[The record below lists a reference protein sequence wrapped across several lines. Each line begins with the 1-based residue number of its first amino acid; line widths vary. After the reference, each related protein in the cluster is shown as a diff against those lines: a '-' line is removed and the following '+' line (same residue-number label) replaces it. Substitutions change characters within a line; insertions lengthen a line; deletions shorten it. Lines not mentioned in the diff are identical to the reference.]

1 MRVKQD
7 ERYKNFLTNKVQFNK
22 PKGFNIEQLNPML
35 YDFQSDIVKWSL
47 KQGMTAIFADCGL
60 GKTPMQLEWAQKVCE
75 HTGGD
80 VLILAPLAV
89 SQQTVREGE
98 KFGIKV
104 KYCRNQKDAEK
115 GITITNYEMLD
126 AFDGKYRGVVLDES
140 SILKSYSGVF
150 RNKIIERFVDTDF
163 KLACT
168 ATPAPN
174 DYMELANHA
183 EFLGILKRQEMLS
196 MFFVHDGGDTQQW
209 RLKGHAEDKFWE
221 WLCSWS
227 VMIKRPSDLG
237 YDDNGFILPE
247 LNIEEIVVPVD
258 LTESTNGMLFRM
270 PDDTLQGRQKERRS
284 TVDIRVSACAS
295 LINGNDEPWIV
306 WCNLN
311 DESAELTRS
320 IKKSV
325 EIKGSDKRQHKEDS
339 MMGFSDGSIKRLI
352 TKPKIAGFGMN
363 WQHCNNIAFVGL
375 SDSYEQFYQAVRRCW
390 RFGQKKPVN
399 CYIITAE
406 TEGVVV
412 ENIKRKEK
420 NAAKMATE
428 MVKHMSVYNKE
439 NIKMKKQ
446 NTKEK
451 YVEKSV
457 DGDTWQAQLGDCVE
471 VLGKIESD
479 SVHYSVFSPPFADLY
494 TYTNSDRDLGN
505 TKNDQE
511 FYDHFNYMV
520 EQLYRVIMPGRVV
533 SFHCMNL
540 PTTKTHHGYIGLR
553 DFRGNLI
560 RCFESKGFIFHSE
573 VCIWKCPVVQ
583 VTRTK
588 ALGLLHKQMTKDSAM
603 SRQGLPDYLVTMRKP
618 GENPQPISGELDR
631 FVGDESTF
639 ERKGKLSI
647 DIWQKYASPVWM
659 DINPTRTL
667 QKSSARENKDEKHI
681 CPLQLDVIERAIQLW
696 TNENDIVLSPF
707 MGIGSEGYVAIKM
720 GRRFIGIE
728 LKESYFKQAVL
739 NLQEAR
745 RLYHAEDLFGQENE

>member
-237 YDDNGFILPE
+237 
-247 LNIEEIVVPVD
+247 
-258 LTESTNGMLFRM
+258 
-270 PDDTLQGRQKERRS
+270 
-284 TVDIRVSACAS
+284 
-295 LINGNDEPWIV
+295 
-306 WCNLN
+306 
-311 DESAELTRS
+311 
-320 IKKSV
+320 
-325 EIKGSDKRQHKEDS
+325 
-339 MMGFSDGSIKRLI
+339 
-352 TKPKIAGFGMN
+352 
-363 WQHCNNIAFVGL
+363 
-375 SDSYEQFYQAVRRCW
+375 
-390 RFGQKKPVN
+390 
-399 CYIITAE
+399 
-406 TEGVVV
+406 
-412 ENIKRKEK
+412 
-420 NAAKMATE
+420 
-428 MVKHMSVYNKE
+428 
-439 NIKMKKQ
+439 
-446 NTKEK
+446 
-451 YVEKSV
+451 
-457 DGDTWQAQLGDCVE
+457 
-471 VLGKIESD
+471 
-479 SVHYSVFSPPFADLY
+479 
-494 TYTNSDRDLGN
+494 
-505 TKNDQE
+505 
-511 FYDHFNYMV
+511 
-520 EQLYRVIMPGRVV
+520 
-533 SFHCMNL
+533 
-540 PTTKTHHGYIGLR
+540 
-553 DFRGNLI
+553 
-560 RCFESKGFIFHSE
+560 
-573 VCIWKCPVVQ
+573 
-583 VTRTK
+583 
-588 ALGLLHKQMTKDSAM
+588 
-603 SRQGLPDYLVTMRKP
+603 
-618 GENPQPISGELDR
+618 
-631 FVGDESTF
+631 
-639 ERKGKLSI
+639 
-647 DIWQKYASPVWM
+647 
-659 DINPTRTL
+659 
-667 QKSSARENKDEKHI
+667 
-681 CPLQLDVIERAIQLW
+681 
-696 TNENDIVLSPF
+696 
-707 MGIGSEGYVAIKM
+707 
-720 GRRFIGIE
+720 
-728 LKESYFKQAVL
+728 
-739 NLQEAR
+739 
-745 RLYHAEDLFGQENE
+745 